1 MFTWGRPCPTC
12 EELRRQNVYLQA
24 LVDRLMVQ
32 TWPKVVD
39 EAPEPPDKTEDDPLV
54 AERITFGDG

>member
-1 MFTWGRPCPTC
+1 MIFRCRKC
-12 EELRRQNVYLQA
+12 QALEAQVVYLQG

>member
-1 MFTWGRPCPTC
+1 MFKCRAC
-12 EELRRQNVYLQA
+12 ETKDKQIVYLQG

-39 EAPEPPDKTEDDPLV
+39 EAPETPDKTEDDPLAV
-54 AERITFGDG
+54 ERITFGDG

>member
-1 MFTWGRPCPTC
+1 MFECRRCKAYQD
-12 EELRRQNVYLQA
+12 EIAHLRG

-39 EAPEPPDKTEDDPLV
+39 EAPETPDKTEDDPLV